1 MTTPMSR
8 PVTLMDVKQALRDS
22 RFRESLPKEFE
33 EYLVKYQQNPGCACN
48 VPFYK
53 KIMTEA
59 KDALQQ
65 YYPNKSIISLEE
77 DAQKLAE
84 NNFSVINCNINEL
97 EEKLKRLPIG
107 RKQIAVCRY
116 EDQVTA
122 IINELNFL
130 Y

>member
-1 MTTPMSR
+1 MTAPISR

-33 EYLVKYQQNPGCACN
+33 EEILKYQQNPGCACN

-53 KIMTEA
+53 KIMIEA
-59 KDALQQ
+59 KDSLQA
-65 YYPNKSIISLEE
+65 YYPNKSIVSLEE
-77 DAQKLAE
+77 DAKKLAE
-84 NNFSVINCNINEL
+84 NNFSVINCRIDEL
-97 EEKLKRLPIG
+97 EDKLKRLPIG

-116 EDQVTA
+116 EDQVTV
-122 IINELNFL
+122 IINELDFL

>member
-1 MTTPMSR
+1 MTTPISR

-33 EYLVKYQQNPGCACN
+33 EDIAKYQQNPGCACN

-53 KIMTEA
+53 KIMTDA
-59 KDALQQ
+59 KDSLQS
-65 YYPNKSIISLEE
+65 YYPNKSIVSLEE
-77 DAQKLAE
+77 DAKKLAE
-84 NNFSVINCNINEL
+84 NNFSVINCRIDEL
-97 EEKLKRLPIG
+97 EDKLKRLPIG

-116 EDQVTA
+116 EDQVTV
-122 IINELNFL
+122 IVNELDFL

>member
-1 MTTPMSR
+1 MTNPISR
-8 PVTLMDVKQALRDS
+8 PVTLMDVKQALRDLN
-22 RFRESLPKEFE
+22 FRDTLPKQFE
-33 EYLVKYQQNPGCACN
+33 EAIKKYLQNPGCTCN

-59 KDALQQ
+59 KEALQN
-65 YYPNKSIISLEE
+65 YYPNKSIVSLEE
-77 DAQKLAE
+77 DAKKLAE
-84 NNFSVINCNINEL
+84 NNFSVINCHIDEL
-97 EEKLKRLPIG
+97 EEKLKRLSIG

-122 IINELNFL
+122 IINDLDFI

>member
-1 MTTPMSR
+1 MTAPISR
-8 PVTLMDVKQALRDS
+8 PVTLMDVKQALRDP
-22 RFRESLPKEFE
+22 RFKESLPKEFE
-33 EYLVKYQQNPGCACN
+33 EDLIKYQQNPGCACN

-59 KDALQQ
+59 KDALQG
-65 YYPNKSIISLEE
+65 YYPNKSIVSLEE
-77 DAQKLAE
+77 DAKKLAE
-84 NNFSVINCNINEL
+84 NNFSVINCHIDEL
-97 EEKLKRLPIG
+97 EDKLKRLSIG

-122 IINELNFL
+122 IINELDFL

>member
-1 MTTPMSR
+1 MTTPIGR

-33 EYLVKYQQNPGCACN
+33 EDIAKYQQNPGCACN

-53 KIMTEA
+53 KIMTDA
-59 KDALQQ
+59 KDSLQS
-65 YYPNKSIISLEE
+65 YYPNKSIVSLEE
-77 DAQKLAE
+77 DAKKLAE
-84 NNFSVINCNINEL
+84 NNFSVINCRIDEL
-97 EEKLKRLPIG
+97 EDKLKRLPIG

-116 EDQVTA
+116 EDQVTV
-122 IINELNFL
+122 IVNELDFL

>member
-1 MTTPMSR
+1 MSTNK

-22 RFRESLPKEFE
+22 RFREGLPSSFNE
-33 EYLVKYQQNPGCACN
+33 EIKKYQQNPGCACN
-48 VPFYK
+48 VPLYK

-59 KDALQQ
+59 KDLLQN
-65 YYPNKSIISLEE
+65 YYPNKSVVSLEE
-77 DAQKLAE
+77 DAKKLAD
-84 NNFSVINCNINEL
+84 NNFSVINCHVDEL
-97 EEKLKRLPIG
+97 EDRLKKLSLG

-122 IINELNFL
+122 IINELDFL